1 MALPKLNVPRY
12 KMKLPSD
19 GRSVNYRPFLVKEE
33 KLLLM
38 ATELGGQEE
47 LITAIKDIITACTDI
62 KDVEK
67 LATFDIEYLF
77 LNIRAKS
84 VGENVQVNIT
94 CPDDEETQVPVS
106 IFLDDIKVV
115 KNRKHKKELKISD
128 NVVVT
133 MSYPTLNDFVAMN
146 FQNTTPDV
154 DDVFKMAASCI
165 QSIADENQIYDCA
178 DIPNEEIVEF
188 FNDMNSKQFAMIQG
202 FFDTMPKLSHTLTV
216 TNPETGVESEVVLE
230 GLSAFFA

>member
-146 FQNTTPDV
+146 FQDTTPDV

-178 DIPNEEIVEF
+178 DIPNEEKF
-188 FNDMNSKQFAMIQG
+188 GD
-202 FFDTMPKLSHTLTV
+202 
-216 TNPETGVESEVVLE
+216 VVI
-230 GLSAFFA
+230 